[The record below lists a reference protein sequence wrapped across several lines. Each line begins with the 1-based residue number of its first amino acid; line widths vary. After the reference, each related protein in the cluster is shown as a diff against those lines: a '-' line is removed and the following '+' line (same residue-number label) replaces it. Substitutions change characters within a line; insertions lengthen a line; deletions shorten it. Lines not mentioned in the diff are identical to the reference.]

1 MKKPNKAGTALT
13 IIVAACLAVATYLG
27 IQGIISARAPGAADE
42 AARKKALEKAM
53 AEGNLSFEEAKY
65 WRPIEAA
72 ATGEEAPQ

>member
-1 MKKPNKAGTALT
+1 MKKPNKAGIALT
-13 IIVAACLAVATYLG
+13 IIVATCLAVATYVG

-42 AARKKALEKAM
+42 AARKKAFEKAM

-72 ATGEEAPQ
+72 ATEEEAPQ

>member
-42 AARKKALEKAM
+42 AARKKAFEKAM
-53 AEGNLSFEEAKY
+53 A
-65 WRPIEAA
+65 
-72 ATGEEAPQ
+72 